1 MTPEMLR
8 SMMDAHHLNAKKLA
22 GLLPV
27 SVRSV
32 NHWLAG
38 SRKITVNNW
47 NHIVLTI
54 TKPQRLT
61 LSGSDWRVD

>member
-22 GLLPV
+22 GLLLV

-38 SRKITVNNW
+38 SRKITARNW
-47 NHIVLTI
+47 GHIVLTV
-54 TKPQRLT
+54 TKPKTLT